1 MCWPSFRLDL
11 DASGGAAFLL
21 NLCLFIGYAGSLLLY
36 GPFSSC
42 GRWGLLFVVVRE
54 PLIITVTSLVAEYRL

>member
-36 GPFSSC
+36 GLS
-42 GRWGLLFVVVRE
+42 LVVVGGGYS
-54 PLIITVTSLVAEYRL
+54 LGVVLGFLMVAASLVAEQGL